1 MSIDY
6 VDIFIAGFLVVTYA
20 VAFGFGVA
28 SLAVSADDGQVSG
41 AYGLWGWCVM
51 FDIILLLAIIHVVVK
66 FTLRQFT
73 EKSPLAK
80 KIEDILL
87 ANWGKLVIFGG
98 LSGMLLWG
106 IYLYARLGINSK
118 VYDAILWKWFQVM
131 LWCDVGVIIV
141 FLMLYILAE
150 GSRFVPKINRGRSE
164 RIVQHRHS

>member
-6 VDIFIAGFLVVTYA
+6 VDIFIAGFLVVAYA

-28 SLAVSADDGQVSG
+28 SLAISADDGQVSNS
-41 AYGLWGWCVM
+41 YGLWGWAVV
-51 FDIILLLAIIHVVVK
+51 FVVILLLAIIHVVVK
-66 FTLRQFT
+66 FTLRQFP

-106 IYLYARLGINSK
+106 IYIYCASW
-118 VYDAILWKWFQVM
+118 D
-131 LWCDVGVIIV
+131 
-141 FLMLYILAE
+141 
-150 GSRFVPKINRGRSE
+150 
-164 RIVQHRHS
+164 